1 MLVDPRSL
9 ILQGMKT
16 LFSLGACALTS
27 AIVTMCTLDMP
38 SWAALGLA
46 MGLGMIAL
54 ALIELLFTFTD

>member
-1 MLVDPRSL
+1 
-9 ILQGMKT
+9 MKT